1 MTDGSELRF
10 LARLAR
16 STFGLAMLLAFAPA
30 HAELTVEITQGVSTP
45 IPVAIVPFAGSSGAP
60 LDIAS
65 VVEADLRRSGRFDP
79 LPRKSMLR
87 TPSVASDVDFAEWR
101 LLKTDYLVIGRM
113 VSGAAGPA
121 VQFELFNVL
130 SGARILGYSVPI
142 GGDYRLAAHRTADLI
157 YQGIVGIRGAFATRI
172 AYVAADGAVNA
183 RRYRL
188 LVADSDGVN
197 AHTIVQSREPLMSPA
212 WSPDG
217 EQLAYVSFEG
227 RASSIWI
234 QTLRTGERRKVSARE
249 GINGA
254 PAFSPDGKRLALAA
268 SQKDGNVDVYVLDLA
283 SGQYLR
289 VTDDPAID
297 TEPAW
302 SPDGRYLYFTS
313 DRAGRPQ
320 IYKIGL
326 AAGQKPQRI
335 TFEGSYNARPRPSP
349 DGTQLAVVTVEDGQ
363 FRIAVIDAQS
373 GRGRV
378 LTQGAIDVAPSFAP
392 NGQTLIYSTHDR
404 DRGVL
409 ATVSVDGSV
418 ASRIESD
425 EGDVRE
431 PAWSPFASN
440 P

>member
-1 MTDGSELRF
+1 
-10 LARLAR
+10 
-16 STFGLAMLLAFAPA
+16 
-30 HAELTVEITQGVSTP
+30 
-45 IPVAIVPFAGSSGAP
+45 VPFAGSDTAP
-60 LDIAS
+60 LDVAS
-65 VVEADLRRSGRFDP
+65 VIEADLHRSGRFDP
-79 LPRKSMLR
+79 LPRRNMLR
-87 TPSVASDVDFAEWR
+87 TPSVAAEIDFSEWR
-101 LLKTDYLVIGRM
+101 LLKTDYLVIGRLA
-113 VSGAAGPA
+113 SSPNGAA

-130 SGARILGYSVPI
+130 TGARILGYSVPV
-142 GGDYRLAAHRTADLI
+142 GGDYRLAAHRAADFI
-157 YQGIVGIRGAFATRI
+157 YQGIVGVRGAFATRI
-172 AYVAADGAVNA
+172 AYVTADGPINA
-183 RRYRL
+183 RRFRL
-188 LVADSDGVN
+188 LVADSDGEN
-197 AHTIVQSREPLMSPA
+197 AHAIVQSREPLMSPA

-254 PAFSPDGKRLALAA
+254 PAFAPDGKRLALAA

-289 VTDDPAID
+289 ITDDPAID

-302 SPDGRYLYFTS
+302 SPDGRSLYFTS

-326 AAGQKPQRI
+326 APGQKPQRI

-349 DGTQLAVVTVEDGQ
+349 DGKQLAVVTVVDAQ

-378 LTQGAIDVAPSFAP
+378 LTQGTIDVAPSFAP
-392 NGQTLIYSTHDR
+392 NGQTLIYSAHDHER
-404 DRGVL
+404 QVL
-409 ATVSVDGSV
+409 GTVSVDGNV
-418 ASRIESD
+418 ASRIASD
-425 EGDVRE
+425 DGDVRE
-431 PAWSPFASN
+431 PAWSPFASS

>member
-1 MTDGSELRF
+1 MIDSATRWISFARVGLG
-10 LARLAR
+10 LALLIAVVPAR
-16 STFGLAMLLAFAPA
+16 S
-30 HAELTVEITQGVSTP
+30 ELTVEITQGVSRP
-45 IPVAIVPFAGSSGAP
+45 IPVAIVPFAGADSAPVNVSSV
-60 LDIAS
+60 I
-65 VVEADLRRSGRFDP
+65 EADLHRSGRFDP

-87 TPSVASDVDFAEWR
+87 TPSTASEVDFSEWR

-113 VSGAAGPA
+113 TPGANPA

-130 SGARILGYSVPI
+130 TGARILGYSVPV
-142 GGDYRLAAHRTADLI
+142 GSDYRLAAHRAADFI
-157 YQGIVGIRGAFATRI
+157 YQGIVGVRGAFATRI
-172 AYVAADGAVNA
+172 AYVAADGPINA
-183 RRYRL
+183 RRFRL
-188 LVADSDGVN
+188 LVADSDGEN
-197 AHTIVQSREPLMSPA
+197 AHAIVQSREPLMSPA

-234 QTLRTGERRKVSARE
+234 QTLRSGERRKVSARE

-254 PAFSPDGKRLALAA
+254 PAFSPDGKRLALAG
-268 SQKDGNVDVYVLDLA
+268 SQKDGNVDVYVLDLS

-302 SPDGRYLYFTS
+302 SPDGKYLYFTS

-326 AAGQKPQRI
+326 APGQKPQRI

-349 DGTQLAVVTVEDGQ
+349 DGTQLAVVTVVDGQ
-363 FRIAVIDAQS
+363 FRIGVIDAQS

-378 LTQGAIDVAPSFAP
+378 LTQGSIDVAPSFAP
-392 NGQTLIYSTHDR
+392 NGQTLIYASHDQGR
-404 DRGVL
+404 EVL

-418 ASRIESD
+418 ATHIVSD

-431 PAWSPFASN
+431 PAWSPFAST

>member
-1 MTDGSELRF
+1 MIDTALGRVLMRV
-10 LARLAR
+10 
-16 STFGLAMLLAFAPA
+16 TGLALLIAFVPA
-30 HAELTVEITQGVSTP
+30 RAELTVEITQGVSKP
-45 IPVAIVPFAGSSGAP
+45 IPVAIVPFAGTESAP
-60 LDIAS
+60 LDVAAVI
-65 VVEADLRRSGRFDP
+65 EADLKRSGRFEP

-87 TPSVASDVDFAEWR
+87 TPTVASDVDFSEWR

-113 VSGAAGPA
+113 VAGPGGTA

-130 SGARILGYSVPI
+130 TGARILGYSVPV
-142 GGDYRLAAHRTADLI
+142 GGDYRLAAHRAADFI
-157 YQGIVGIRGAFATRI
+157 YQGIVGVRGAFATRI
-172 AYVAADGAVNA
+172 AYVTADGPINA
-183 RRYRL
+183 RRFRL
-188 LVADSDGVN
+188 LVADSDGEN
-197 AHTIVQSREPLMSPA
+197 AHAVVQSKEPLMSPA

-268 SQKDGNVDVYVLDLA
+268 SQKDGNVDVYILDLS

-302 SPDGRYLYFTS
+302 SPDGKSIYFTS

-320 IYKIGL
+320 IYKIGV
-326 AAGQKPQRI
+326 APGQKPQRI

-349 DGTQLAVVTVEDGQ
+349 DGTQLAVVTVVDGQ
-363 FRIAVIDAQS
+363 FRIAVLDAKS
-373 GRGRV
+373 GNGRV
-378 LTQGAIDVAPSFAP
+378 LSQGTIDVAPSFAP
-392 NGQTLIYSTHDR
+392 NGQTLIYASQE
-404 DRGVL
+404 RGREVL

-418 ASRIESD
+418 ATHIVSD

-440 P
+440 Q